1 LAGGAPARTVR
12 SVTPPSST
20 LAPNKLDA
28 LLSGGEERGYLDESE
43 IDAIAT
49 AGDIDAEAVEDFRER
64 VAAAG
69 IDVHDDLGR
78 EVPATTYAD
87 WDLAHYTVDA
97 MTQFLA
103 EASRYPL
110 LTGTEEIELA
120 KRIEKGDLRAKEK
133 LISHN
138 LRLVVSIAK
147 RYQVSTHLTLLDL
160 VQEGTLGLIRAAEK
174 FDWRRGFKFSTYATL
189 WIRQAIQRGL
199 ADKARVIRLPIH
211 VEQRERKVA
220 AAQRRLSGELGRDPT
235 PDEIA
240 VATGLEAAE
249 VVQLAGAPR
258 VVTSLDRPVGEDEES
273 TFGTLIA
280 ATVPDV
286 GEEVHISLEREQVRQ
301 TVANMSEPARTVIR
315 MRYGLDADLDPRSY
329 ADIARQLGLSIRRI
343 RLIEEGALRQLAR
356 LREMQ
361 ALRAA

>member
-1 LAGGAPARTVR
+1 MRTVR
-12 SVTPPSST
+12 SVTPPTS
-20 LAPNKLDA
+20 LAPNSLDA

-49 AGDIDAEAVEDFRER
+49 AGDIDAEAVEEFRER
-64 VAAAG
+64 IAAAG
-69 IDVHDDLGR
+69 IDVRDDSGR
-78 EVPATTYAD
+78 EGIPATTYAD

-120 KRIEKGDLRAKEK
+120 KRIERGDLRAKEK

-235 PDEIA
+235 PEEIA
-240 VATGLEAAE
+240 VATGLDAAE

-315 MRYGLDADLDPRSY
+315 MRYGVDADLDPRSY
-329 ADIARQLGLSIRRI
+329 ADIARALGLSIRRI

>member
-1 LAGGAPARTVR
+1 LAVASIVRTVR
-12 SVTPPSST
+12 GVTSSTSLAPSS
-20 LAPNKLDA
+20 LDA

-43 IDAIAT
+43 IDAFAT
-49 AGDIDAEAVEDFRER
+49 AGDLDPEAVEEFRER

-78 EVPATTYAD
+78 QGVPPTTYVD
-87 WDLAHYTVDA
+87 WDLSHYTVDA

-120 KRIEKGDLRAKEK
+120 KRIERGDLRAKEK

-220 AAQRRLSGELGRDPT
+220 AAQRRLAGELGRDPS
-235 PDEIA
+235 PEEIA
-240 VATGLEAAE
+240 KATGLDAAE

-301 TVANMSEPARTVIR
+301 TVAAMSEPSRTVIR
-315 MRYGLDADLDPRSY
+315 MRYGVDADHDPRSY
-329 ADIARQLGLSIRRI
+329 ADIARALGLSIRRI
-343 RLIEEGALRQLAR
+343 RLIEEGALRHLAR